1 MIGPQMEAAKS
12 DADILFYGGAAGGG
26 KTDLA
31 IGLAL
36 TRHSVS
42 AIFRR
47 EGKQLLGI
55 NERLS
60 EVIGSRDCYNGQ
72 DNVWR
77 PTVNGVKRRIELGSC
92 QHLGD
97 EAAYQGR
104 PHSLKVFDE
113 ITHFLEPQFHFL
125 RGWLRTTDKA
135 EQKQILCLGNPP
147 TDSDGQWVKE
157 FWGPWLDPN
166 HANPAEPGE
175 LRWYAMLD
183 GVDTPVAGPEWFDWP
198 GESLQIK
205 PQSRTFIPSRV
216 TDNPYY
222 METGY
227 DQQLASL
234 PEPLRSQMLK
244 GDFSAGTMD
253 DRWQVIPTAWVE
265 AAMKR
270 WQPRDPHGTM
280 DSMGVDVAR
289 GGRDSNVVACRHGV
303 WFDEL
308 DRVPGKA
315 TPDGQAV
322 VAQVIMK
329 RRDDAPVHIDVI
341 GVGSSPYDLM
351 KGMFQTV
358 DCNNARATKDKTLED
373 TMGFKNERA
382 RDYWRMREAL
392 DPANGIGICLPN
404 DTKLKADLCS
414 VRWRPVGNGPILVQ
428 CESKED
434 IAKRIGR
441 STDDGDAVVMANRH
455 TDKRADEEDFSIDFE
470 W

>member
-36 TRHSVS
+36 TRHAVS

-55 NERLS
+55 NERFKDIL
-60 EVIGSRDCYNGQ
+60 GSRDCYNGQ

-77 PTVNGVKRRIELGSC
+77 PTVNGLERRIELGSC

-97 EAAYQGR
+97 ESAYQGR

-113 ITHFLEPQFHFL
+113 ICHFLEPQFHFL
-125 RGWLRTTDKA
+125 RGWLRTTDPN
-135 EQKQILCLGNPP
+135 EQCQVLCLGNPP
-147 TDSDGQWVKE
+147 TDSDGQWVTE

-166 HANPAEPGE
+166 HPNPAAPGE

-183 GVDTPVAGPEWFDWP
+183 GVDTSVDGPEWFER
-198 GESLQIK
+198 GSETIK
-205 PQSRTFIPSRV
+205 PQSRTFIPSKV
-216 TDNPYY
+216 QDNPYY

-234 PEPLRSQMLK
+234 PEPLRSQMLY
-244 GDFSAGTMD
+244 GDFSAGTSD
-253 DRWQVIPTAWVE
+253 DRWQVIPTAWVD

-270 WQPRDPHGTM
+270 WEPRDPKGTM

-308 DRVPGKA
+308 DRVPGKE

-322 VAQVIMK
+322 VAQVIIK

-351 KGMFQTV
+351 KGMFQTI
-358 DCNNARATKDKTLED
+358 DCNNARATTDKTAQD
-373 TMGFKNERA
+373 TLGFKNERA
-382 RDYWRMREAL
+382 RDYWRMREDL

-404 DTKLKADLCS
+404 DTRLKADLCA
-414 VRWRPVGNGPILVQ
+414 VRWKLASGNLIQ
-428 CESKED
+428 CESKEE
-434 IAKRIGR
+434 IMKRLGR
-441 STDDGDAVVMANRH
+441 STDDGDAVVMANRN
-455 TDKRADEEDFSIDFE
+455 TPKIAEEEEFRLEFDSE
-470 W
+470 WG